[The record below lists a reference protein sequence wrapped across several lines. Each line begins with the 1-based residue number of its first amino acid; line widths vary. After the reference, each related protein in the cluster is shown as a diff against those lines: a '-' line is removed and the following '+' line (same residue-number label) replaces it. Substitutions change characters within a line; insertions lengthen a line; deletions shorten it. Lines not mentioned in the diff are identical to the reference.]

1 MAAEMVAGE
10 FEALL
15 RRVEVEFQNSLEEIT
30 LSKDLQKLSLPTGA
44 LENLRAGSRLR
55 VFRWVAEKLIEKGI
69 AKPVDEIMDRKNIL
83 KLRWK
88 EKNNPSELQPLP
100 EYFYLR
106 TRDLP
111 SNRDEILPDL
121 MDIHALR
128 LGKLMNLA
136 AKRISPTILENL
148 TAEEKVFYQTILSIV
163 NVWLKFIEPKGDGDG
178 R

>member
-1 MAAEMVAGE
+1 MAAELVAEE
-10 FEALL
+10 FKALL
-15 RRVEVEFQNSLEEIT
+15 RRVEVEFQNSLEEVI
-30 LSKDLQKLSLPTGA
+30 LSKDLQKLSLPSGT

-55 VFRWVAEKLIEKGI
+55 VFRWVAKKLIEKGI

-106 TRDLP
+106 VRDLL
-111 SNRDEILPDL
+111 SERDDVLPDL

-128 LGKLMNLA
+128 LNKLMNLA
-136 AKRISPTILENL
+136 AKRISPTLLENL
-148 TAEEKVFYQTILSIV
+148 TAEEKVFYQTLLSLV
-163 NVWLKFIEPKGDGDG
+163 NTWFKFVEPGGKEI
-178 R
+178 